1 MRGVW
6 REDLGEVE
14 GTVENRGRE
23 CEGEVAVVVV
33 AFGDLRETVGKREME
48 GDGGVAAVVVLLPVG
63 DCGTTVVNLVK
74 LGRRRGESGL
84 LVVVVVVLVTGRGR
98 SAISP

>member
-1 MRGVW
+1 MVW
-6 REDLGEVE
+6 REALGDVE

-33 AFGDLRETVGKREME
+33 AFGDLGETVGKREME
-48 GDGGVAAVVVLLPVG
+48 GDGGVAAVVVVLLPVG

-74 LGRRRGESGL
+74 LGRRRAESGL
-84 LVVVVVVLVTGRGR
+84 VLVEVVVVTVRGR

>member
-1 MRGVW
+1 VVW
-6 REDLGEVE
+6 REDLGEVD

-33 AFGDLRETVGKREME
+33 AFGDLGETVGKREME
-48 GDGGVAAVVVLLPVG
+48 GDGGVAAVVLVLVG
-63 DCGTTVVNLVK
+63 DCGATVVNLVK
-74 LGRRRGESGL
+74 LGRRRREESGL
-84 LVVVVVVLVTGRGR
+84 ELVVVVTVRGR